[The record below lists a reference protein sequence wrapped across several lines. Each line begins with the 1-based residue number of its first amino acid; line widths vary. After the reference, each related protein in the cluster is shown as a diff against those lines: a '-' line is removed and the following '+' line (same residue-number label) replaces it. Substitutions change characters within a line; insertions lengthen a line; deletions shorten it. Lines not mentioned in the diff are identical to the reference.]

1 MGWCLSITINDN
13 CVRGVH
19 AILLKGKNI
28 ESTKKTRLFIVESSL
43 VSLICK
49 HYITKSTYINTMKNI
64 FRLHWATPLTQL
76 PRESCLNNFST
87 GAKG

>member
-49 HYITKSTYINTMKNI
+49 HYITKYIHKYNEKH
-64 FRLHWATPLTQL
+64 F
-76 PRESCLNNFST
+76 
-87 GAKG
+87 